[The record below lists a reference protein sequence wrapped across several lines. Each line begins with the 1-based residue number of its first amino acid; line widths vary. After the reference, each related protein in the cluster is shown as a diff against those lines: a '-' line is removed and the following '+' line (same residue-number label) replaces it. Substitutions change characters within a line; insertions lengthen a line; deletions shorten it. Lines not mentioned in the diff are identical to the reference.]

1 MDNKRFRVYLY
12 GLDDE
17 YRVIRYAY
25 IPNDEVT
32 IWELKFQASILNL
45 EFPNITS
52 VWAVDNDY
60 EIYLACRDSMK
71 TNLVEDRVVFKI
83 MLEQYGVKLT

>member
-1 MDNKRFRVYLY
+1 MVMDNKKFRVYLY

-17 YRVIRYAY
+17 YHVIRYAY

-32 IWELKFQASILNL
+32 IGELKSQALILNF

-71 TNLVEDRVVFKI
+71 TNLMEDRVIFKI
-83 MLEQYGVKLT
+83 MLE